1 MFGFKVQGLGVRIHK
16 ERFFMLTRIGIF
28 GVLLWVFLLGDH
40 LALAQDQFYRGK
52 ILRIVVGFPPGGGYD
67 TYSRLI
73 ARHMGKH
80 VPGNPTIVVENMSGA
95 GSMISA
101 NHIFRVAKADGLT
114 IGHFIGGLFLQQIL
128 SKPGIEFDA
137 KKFEYI
143 GAPAQDNFI
152 LGLHKNTGIT
162 SLQQW
167 AASKTVVKFGGAGF
181 GAGTDDL
188 TAVARDVMGL
198 PIQLVA
204 GYKGTADIRLA
215 FNNGEILG
223 VTNSW
228 QSTRSTWRN
237 ELETGMLNIVT
248 QLAVKTHPEL
258 TKYPL
263 PGDLIKT
270 DDGRKIFTAVA
281 QAHGA
286 SVRPYV
292 LPPNT
297 PKERMQI
304 LRRAFVET
312 MKDPDFLAEAN
323 KGNIDINPL
332 NGEELEKSVLNV
344 LQLESGL
351 VARLKQIFK

>member
-1 MFGFKVQGLGVRIHK
+1 MIKRLFLSAWLVGGIIFDGLS
-16 ERFFMLTRIGIF
+16 
-28 GVLLWVFLLGDH
+28 
-40 LALAQDQFYRGK
+40 ASAQEPYFRGK
-52 ILRIVVGFPPGGGYD
+52 VVRIVVGFPPGGGYD
-67 TYSRLI
+67 TYARLI
-73 ARHMGKH
+73 ARHMGKY
-80 VPGNPTIVVENMSGA
+80 VAGNPTIVVDNMSGA

-101 NHIFRVAKADGLT
+101 NHIFRVAKPDGLT

-128 SKPGIEFDA
+128 GKPGIEFDA
-137 KKFEYI
+137 RRFEYV

-152 LGLHKNTGIT
+152 MGLHKNTGFT

-167 AASKTVVKFGGAGF
+167 IAAKTVVKFGGAGF

-223 VTNSW
+223 ITNSW

-237 ELETGMLNIVT
+237 ELDSGMLNILF
-248 QLAVKTHPEL
+248 QLATKSHPEL
-258 TKYPL
+258 TKYQL

-270 DDGRKIFTAVA
+270 DDGRKIFQAVA
-281 QAHGA
+281 QVHGA
-286 SVRPYV
+286 SVRPFV

-297 PKERMQI
+297 PKDRVQT
-304 LRRAFVET
+304 LRKAFMET
-312 MKDPDFLAEAN
+312 LADAEFVAEAK
-323 KGNIDINPL
+323 KGNVEINPV
-332 NGEELEKSVLNV
+332 NGEELAKSVQSV
-344 LQLESGL
+344 LQLEPSL
-351 VARLKQIFK
+351 VAKLKEILK

>member
-1 MFGFKVQGLGVRIHK
+1 MIKRLLLVGFLVGG
-16 ERFFMLTRIGIF
+16 
-28 GVLLWVFLLGDH
+28 FLSSD
-40 LALAQDQFYRGK
+40 APVAAQDQFYRGK
-52 ILRIVVGFPPGGGYD
+52 VVRVIVGFPPGGGYD
-67 TYSRLI
+67 TYARLI

-80 VPGNPTIVVENMSGA
+80 VAGNPTIVVDNMSGA

-101 NHIFRVAKADGLT
+101 NHIYRVAKPDGLT

-128 SKPGIEFDA
+128 DKPGIEFDA
-137 KKFEYI
+137 RKFEYI

-152 LGLHKNTGIT
+152 LGLHKNTGFT

-167 AASKTVVKFGGAGF
+167 IAARTVVKFGGAGF

-223 VTNSW
+223 ITNSW
-228 QSTRSTWRN
+228 QSTRSTWRS
-237 ELETGMLNIVT
+237 ELDGGMLNILV
-248 QLAVKTHPEL
+248 QLSSKSHPEL

-270 DDGRKIFTAVA
+270 DEGRKIFQAVA
-281 QAHGA
+281 QVHGA
-286 SVRPYV
+286 SVRPFV

-297 PKERMQI
+297 PQERVQM
-304 LRRAFVET
+304 LRKAFT
-312 MKDPDFLAEAN
+312 DTLTDSDFVAEAK
-323 KGNIDINPL
+323 KGNIEINPV
-332 NGEELEKSVLNV
+332 NGEDLAKSVHSV
-344 LQLESGL
+344 LQLEPSL
-351 VARLKQIFK
+351 VAKLKEILK

>member
-1 MFGFKVQGLGVRIHK
+1 VIKKLFVIGLVFGGL
-16 ERFFMLTRIGIF
+16 LNSNAPAIG
-28 GVLLWVFLLGDH
+28 
-40 LALAQDQFYRGK
+40 QEPFYRGK
-52 ILRIVVGFPPGGGYD
+52 VVRVIVGFPPGGGYD
-67 TYSRLI
+67 TYARLI
-73 ARHMGKH
+73 ARHMGKY
-80 VPGNPTIVVENMSGA
+80 VAGNPTIVVDNMSGA

-101 NHIFRVAKADGLT
+101 NHTFRVAKPDGLT

-128 SKPGIEFDA
+128 GKPGIEFDA
-137 KKFEYI
+137 RKFEYI

-152 LGLHKNTGIT
+152 MGLHKNTGFT

-167 AASKTVVKFGGAGF
+167 IAAKTVVKFGGAGF

-237 ELETGMLNIVT
+237 ELDSGMLNMLV
-248 QLAVKTHPEL
+248 QLSIRSHAEL

-270 DDGRKIFTAVA
+270 DDGRKIFQAVA
-281 QAHGA
+281 QVHGA
-286 SVRPYV
+286 SVRPFV

-297 PKERMQI
+297 PQERVQM
-304 LRRAFVET
+304 LRKAFMDT
-312 MKDPDFLAEAN
+312 LADPDFIAEAK
-323 KGNIDINPL
+323 KGNIEINPV
-332 NGEELEKSVLNV
+332 NGEDLAKSVQSV
-344 LQLESGL
+344 LQLEPSL
-351 VARLKQIFK
+351 VAKLKDILK

>member
-1 MFGFKVQGLGVRIHK
+1 MIKNLFVFGLVLGGLLNSHVPAAG
-16 ERFFMLTRIGIF
+16 
-28 GVLLWVFLLGDH
+28 
-40 LALAQDQFYRGK
+40 QDQFYRGK
-52 ILRIVVGFPPGGGYD
+52 VVRVIVGFPPGGGYD
-67 TYSRLI
+67 TYARLI

-80 VPGNPTIVVENMSGA
+80 VAGNPTIVVDNMSGA

-101 NHIFRVAKADGLT
+101 NHIYRVAKPDGLT

-128 SKPGIEFDA
+128 GKPGIEFDA
-137 KKFEYI
+137 RKLGYI

-152 LGLHKNTGIT
+152 LGLHKNTGFT

-167 AASKTVVKFGGAGF
+167 IAARTVVKFGGAGF

-223 VTNSW
+223 ITNSW
-228 QSTRSTWRN
+228 QSTRSTWRT
-237 ELETGMLNIVT
+237 ELDGGMLNILV
-248 QLAVKTHPEL
+248 QLSSKSHPEL

-270 DDGRKIFTAVA
+270 DEGRKIFQAVA
-281 QAHGA
+281 QVHGA
-286 SVRPYV
+286 SVRPFV

-297 PKERMQI
+297 PKERVQM
-304 LRRAFVET
+304 LRKAFT
-312 MKDPDFLAEAN
+312 DTLTDSDFVAEAK
-323 KGNIDINPL
+323 KGNIEINPV
-332 NGEELEKSVLNV
+332 NGEELAKSVHSV
-344 LQLESGL
+344 LQLEPSL
-351 VARLKQIFK
+351 VAKLKEILK

>member
-1 MFGFKVQGLGVRIHK
+1 MIRQLFLAVIIIGGILFGGAPL
-16 ERFFMLTRIGIF
+16 
-28 GVLLWVFLLGDH
+28 
-40 LALAQDQFYRGK
+40 LAQDQFYRGK
-52 ILRIVVGFPPGGGYD
+52 VVRIIVGFPPGGGYD
-67 TYSRLI
+67 TYARLI

-80 VPGNPTIVVENMSGA
+80 ITGNPTVVVDNMSGA

-101 NHIFRVAKADGLT
+101 NHIFRVAKPDGLT

-128 SKPGIEFDA
+128 GKPGIEFDA
-137 KKFEYI
+137 RRFEYI

-152 LGLHKNTGIT
+152 MGLHKNTGVT
-162 SLQQW
+162 SLPQW
-167 AASKTVVKFGGAGF
+167 LASKTVVKFGGAGF

-223 VTNSW
+223 ITNSW

-237 ELETGMLNIVT
+237 ELDSGLLHILF
-248 QLAVKTHPEL
+248 QLATKSHSEL

-270 DDGRKIFTAVA
+270 DDDRKLFQAVA
-281 QAHGA
+281 QVHGA
-286 SVRPYV
+286 SVRPFV

-297 PKERMQI
+297 PKERVQL
-304 LRRAFVET
+304 LRKGFTDTLADADFVT
-312 MKDPDFLAEAN
+312 EAK
-323 KGNIDINPL
+323 KGNIEINPV
-332 NGEELEKSVLNV
+332 NGEDLAKSVQSV
-344 LQLESGL
+344 LQLEPGL
-351 VARLKQIFK
+351 VARLKEILK

>member
-1 MFGFKVQGLGVRIHK
+1 MIHK
-16 ERFFMLTRIGIF
+16 LVVIG
-28 GVLLWVFLLGDH
+28 LLFAGFQSSGAMVS
-40 LALAQDQFYRGK
+40 AQDQFYRGK
-52 ILRIVVGFPPGGGYD
+52 VVRLIVGFPPGGGYD
-67 TYSRLI
+67 TYARLI
-73 ARHMGKH
+73 ARHMGKY
-80 VPGNPTIVVENMSGA
+80 VAGNPTIVVDNMSGA
-95 GSMISA
+95 GSMIAA
-101 NHIFRVAKADGLT
+101 NHIFRVAKPDGLT

-128 SKPGIEFDA
+128 GKPGIEFDA
-137 KKFEYI
+137 RKFEYI

-152 LGLHKNTGIT
+152 MGLHKNTGFT

-167 AASKTVVKFGGAGF
+167 IAAKTVVKFGGAGF

-237 ELETGMLNIVT
+237 ELDSGMLNILV
-248 QLAVKTHPEL
+248 QLSIKSHAEL

-263 PGDLIKT
+263 PGNLIKT
-270 DDGRKIFTAVA
+270 DDGRKIFQAVA
-281 QAHGA
+281 QVHGA
-286 SVRPYV
+286 SVRPFV

-297 PKERMQI
+297 PQERVQM
-304 LRRAFVET
+304 LRKAFMDT
-312 MKDPDFLAEAN
+312 LADPDFIAEAK
-323 KGNIDINPL
+323 KGNIEINPV
-332 NGEELEKSVLNV
+332 NGEDLAKSVQSV
-344 LQLESGL
+344 LQLEPGL
-351 VARLKQIFK
+351 VAKLRDILK

>member
-1 MFGFKVQGLGVRIHK
+1 MIKRLLLVGLLVG
-16 ERFFMLTRIGIF
+16 E
-28 GVLLWVFLLGDH
+28 FLSS
-40 LALAQDQFYRGK
+40 AAPAAAQDQFYRGK
-52 ILRIVVGFPPGGGYD
+52 IVRVVVGFPPGGGYD
-67 TYSRLI
+67 TYARLI
-73 ARHMGKH
+73 ARHMGRYIN
-80 VPGNPTIVVENMSGA
+80 GNPTVVVDNMSGA

-101 NHIFRVAKADGLT
+101 NHIYRVAKPDGLT

-128 SKPGIEFDA
+128 GKPGIEFDA
-137 KKFEYI
+137 RKFEYI

-152 LGLHKNTGIT
+152 MGLHKNTGFT

-167 AASKTVVKFGGAGF
+167 LAAGTAVKFGGAGF

-223 VTNSW
+223 ITNSW

-237 ELETGMLNIVT
+237 ELDSGMLNILV
-248 QLAVKTHPEL
+248 QLSIKSHPEL

-270 DDGRKIFTAVA
+270 EEGRKIFQAVA
-281 QAHGA
+281 QVHGA
-286 SVRPYV
+286 SVRPFV

-297 PKERMQI
+297 PKERVQM
-304 LRRAFVET
+304 LRKAFT
-312 MKDPDFLAEAN
+312 DTLNDGDFVAEAK
-323 KGNIDINPL
+323 KGNIEINPV
-332 NGEELEKSVLNV
+332 NGDELAKSVQSV
-344 LQLESGL
+344 LQLEPGL
-351 VARLKQIFK
+351 VTKLKDILK

>member
-1 MFGFKVQGLGVRIHK
+1 MLKRVLFLVVALAGLLIGLGAVS
-16 ERFFMLTRIGIF
+16 
-28 GVLLWVFLLGDH
+28 
-40 LALAQDQFYRGK
+40 AQEQFYRGK

-80 VPGNPTIVVENMSGA
+80 VAGNPTIVVENMSGA

-101 NHIFRVAKADGLT
+101 NHIFRVAKAEGLT
-114 IGHFIGGLFLQQIL
+114 VGHFIGGLFLQQIL
-128 SKPGIEFDA
+128 GKPGIEFDA
-137 KKFEYI
+137 KRFEYI

-152 LGLHKNTGIT
+152 LGLHKNTGFT
-162 SLQQW
+162 SIQQW
-167 AASKTVVKFGGAGF
+167 VAAKTVVKFGGAGF

-215 FNNGEILG
+215 FNNGEVLG
-223 VTNSW
+223 ITNSW

-237 ELETGMLNIVT
+237 EMDSGMLNIVL
-248 QLAVKTHPEL
+248 QLAGKSHPEL
-258 TKYPL
+258 TKYAL

-270 DDGRKIFTAVA
+270 EDGRRIFSAVA

-297 PKERMQI
+297 PKDRVQA
-304 LRRAFVET
+304 LRRAFTET
-312 MKDPDFLAEAN
+312 MKDPDFLAEAH

>member
-1 MFGFKVQGLGVRIHK
+1 MIKKLFVIGLVFGGL
-16 ERFFMLTRIGIF
+16 LAIGAPAS
-28 GVLLWVFLLGDH
+28 G
-40 LALAQDQFYRGK
+40 QEQFYRGK
-52 ILRIVVGFPPGGGYD
+52 VVRVIVGFPPGGGYD
-67 TYSRLI
+67 TYARLI
-73 ARHMGKH
+73 ARHMGKY
-80 VPGNPTIVVENMSGA
+80 VAGNPTIVVDNMSGA
-95 GSMISA
+95 GSMIAA
-101 NHIFRVAKADGLT
+101 NHIFRVAKPDGLT

-128 SKPGIEFDA
+128 GKPGIEFDA
-137 KKFEYI
+137 RKFEYI

-152 LGLHKNTGIT
+152 LGLHKNAGFT
-162 SLQQW
+162 SVQQW
-167 AASKTVVKFGGAGF
+167 IAAKTVVKFGSAGF

-237 ELETGMLNIVT
+237 ELDGGMLNILV
-248 QLAVKTHPEL
+248 QLSIKSHAEL

-270 DDGRKIFTAVA
+270 DDGRKIFQAVA
-281 QAHGA
+281 QVHGA
-286 SVRPYV
+286 SVRPFV

-297 PKERMQI
+297 PQERVQM
-304 LRRAFVET
+304 LRKAFIDT
-312 MKDPDFLAEAN
+312 LADPDFIAEAK
-323 KGNIDINPL
+323 KGNIEINPV
-332 NGEELEKSVLNV
+332 NGEDLAKSVQSV
-344 LQLESGL
+344 LQLEPGL
-351 VARLKQIFK
+351 VAKLRDILK

>member
-1 MFGFKVQGLGVRIHK
+1 MIEKLLLAAVVFAVL
-16 ERFFMLTRIGIF
+16 LTRG
-28 GVLLWVFLLGDH
+28 
-40 LALAQDQFYRGK
+40 APASAQDQFYTGK
-52 ILRIVVGFPPGGGYD
+52 IVRVIVGFPPGGGYD
-67 TYSRLI
+67 TYARLI

-80 VPGNPTIVVENMSGA
+80 VAGNPTVVVDNMSGA

-101 NHIFRVAKADGLT
+101 NHIYRVAKPDGLT

-128 SKPGIEFDA
+128 GKPGIEFDA
-137 KKFEYI
+137 RKFEYI

-152 LGLHKNTGIT
+152 MGVHKNTGFT
-162 SLQQW
+162 SVQQW
-167 AASKTVVKFGGAGF
+167 IAAKTIVKFGGAGF

-228 QSTRSTWRN
+228 QSTRSTWRT
-237 ELETGMLNIVT
+237 ELDSGMLNILV
-248 QLAVKTHPEL
+248 QLSIKSHPEL

-270 DDGRKIFTAVA
+270 DEGRKIFQAVA
-281 QAHGA
+281 QVHGA
-286 SVRPYV
+286 SVRPFV

-297 PKERMQI
+297 PRERVQV
-304 LRRAFVET
+304 LRKAFVDT
-312 MKDPDFLAEAN
+312 LNDGDFVAEAK
-323 KGNIDINPL
+323 KGNIEINPV
-332 NGEELEKSVLNV
+332 NGEDLARSVQSV
-344 LQLESGL
+344 LQLEPSL
-351 VARLKQIFK
+351 VAKLKDILK